1 MSAFRRA
8 TLASIIVSTALTLG
22 ISACSSST
30 GFTAA
35 SAPTAAPTPP
45 GTLAVKPASL
55 TFIGTGAALATT
67 FTASET
73 GYTGA
78 FNESDTCSGIATVAA
93 GAAGSYAI
101 TPSGAGSCNVT
112 IADSYAQK
120 AAVAVSVTVTG
131 GVIQ

>member
-8 TLASIIVSTALTLG
+8 TLASIVVGPAFALILG
-22 ISACSSST
+22 ACTPST
-30 GFTAA
+30 GYIAA
-35 SAPTAAPTPP
+35 TPAATPP
-45 GTLAVKPASL
+45 GALVVKPASL

-67 FTASET
+67 FSASET

-78 FNESDTCSGIATVAA
+78 FTESDTCGGIAGVVA
-93 GAAGSYAI
+93 GAAGSYTI

-112 IADSYAQK
+112 IADSFAQK

-131 GVIQ
+131 GVVQ